1 MSNSLWFLS
10 ANTVGSVCVCVFGRV
25 RQVEGV
31 LMCLPDGGFTGSE
44 FTSVCGVLM
53 NAGMSCVDKI
63 AV

>member
-1 MSNSLWFLS
+1 M
-10 ANTVGSVCVCVFGRV
+10 CVCERDGKLCDAEHTLRE

-31 LMCLPDGGFTGSE
+31 LTCLPDGGVTGSE
-44 FTSVCGVLM
+44 FASVRGVLM